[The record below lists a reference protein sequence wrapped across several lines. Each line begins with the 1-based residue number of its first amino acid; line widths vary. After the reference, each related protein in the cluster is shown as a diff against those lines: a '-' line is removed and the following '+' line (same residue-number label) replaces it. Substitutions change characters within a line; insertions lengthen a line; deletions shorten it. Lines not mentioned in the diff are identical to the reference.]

1 MFSLGKRLIG
11 AGGVALALTMAA
23 GGGALAQETLKVG
36 AINPYSGPLALY
48 GDELARGYELA
59 AEAVNAA
66 GGVLGRQVEIVRGNA
81 TNPQE
86 GIAAVEALGDEV
98 DVFIGTYVSGVANA
112 ASERAM
118 TFDKLYWD
126 TNALAAELTDR
137 GLPNFVRVGP
147 FAGSF
152 ADRSVDAVVNLIAG
166 ELGKEPGELTVWI
179 EHEESIYGT
188 SIAER
193 QKEGL
198 EAAGVTVLGVGAHSF
213 KAIDLTDSILR
224 AKDASPDVWIQ
235 TGYIPDGALLLRT
248 ARDQG
253 FKPAAMLMV
262 GTGDTFEVL
271 DALGKEYLEGVL
283 IVSYPRP
290 DVTEDYGPGS
300 DDFLAAYQ
308 AKYNQDPVAPQSMTA
323 YVGALVL
330 FEAIE
335 AAGSTEVEA
344 VREAAAAMDQPA
356 SSYATG
362 FGVKFDENF
371 QNTRAAPT
379 VAQWQDGVVTTVY
392 PVEAV
397 PEGTGL
403 VGLARP

>member
-1 MFSLGKRLIG
+1 MFSLGKRIVG
-11 AGGVALALTMAA
+11 AGSVALALTLAA

-59 AEAVNAA
+59 ADYVNAN

-86 GIAAVEALGDEV
+86 GIAAVEGLADEV
-98 DVFIGTYVSGVANA
+98 EVFIGTYVSGVSNT
-112 ASERAM
+112 ASEQAM
-118 TFDKLYWD
+118 AFDKIYWD
-126 TNALAAELTDR
+126 TNALAASLTER
-137 GLPNFVRVGP
+137 GLPNFIRVGP
-147 FAGSF
+147 YAGSF
-152 ADRSVDAVVNLIAG
+152 AERSVDAVVNLVGPAI
-166 ELGKEPGELTVWI
+166 GKDPSEMTVWI

-188 SIAER
+188 SIAEQ
-193 QKEGL
+193 QKSGL

-224 AKDASPDVWIQ
+224 AKDANPDVWMQ

-248 ARDQG
+248 SRDQG
-253 FKPAAMLMV
+253 FSPAAMVMV

-271 DALGKEYLEGVL
+271 DALGKDYLEGVL

-290 DVTEDYGPGS
+290 DVTESYGPGS
-300 DDFLAAYQ
+300 DAFLAAYRE
-308 AKYNQDPVAPQSMTA
+308 KFDSDPVAPQSMTA
-323 YVGALVL
+323 YVGAKVL

-344 VREAAAAMDQPA
+344 VREAAAAMDAPV
-356 SSYATG
+356 SSYETG

-371 QNTRAAPT
+371 QNTRAVPT
-379 VAQWQDGVVTTVY
+379 VAQWQDGVVVTVY
-392 PVEAV
+392 PTEAV
-397 PEGTGL
+397 PEGTSL
-403 VGLARP
+403 VDLGRP

>member
-1 MFSLGKRLIG
+1 MFGFGKKVLGG
-11 AGGVALALTMAA
+11 ALALALGVGVA
-23 GGGALAQETLKVG
+23 GAQETLKVG

-59 AEAVNAA
+59 AEAVNAN
-66 GGVLGRQVEIVRGNA
+66 GGVLGKQVEIVRGNA

-86 GIAAVEALGDEV
+86 AIAAIEQLAGEV
-98 DVFIGTYVSGVANA
+98 DVFIGTYVSGVSNA

-118 TFDKLYWD
+118 TYDKLYWD
-126 TNALAAELTDR
+126 TNALAAELTAR

-147 FAGSF
+147 FSGSF
-152 ADRSVDAVVNLIAG
+152 AERSVDAVVDLIAAKV
-166 ELGKEPGELTVWI
+166 GKQPSELTVWI

-188 SIAER
+188 SIAEA
-193 QKEGL
+193 QKAGL
-198 EAAGVTVLGVGAHSF
+198 EAEGVKVLGVGAHSF

-224 AKDASPDVWIQ
+224 AKGANPDVWIQ
-235 TGYIPDGALLLRT
+235 TGYIPDGTLLLRT

-271 DALGKEYLEGVL
+271 DAIGAEYLEGVL

-290 DVTEDYGPGS
+290 DITETYGPGAAG
-300 DDFLAAYQ
+300 FLEAYRT
-308 AKYNQDPVAPQSMTA
+308 KFSSDPVAPQSMTA
-323 YVGALVL
+323 YTGARIL

-335 AAGSTEVEA
+335 AAGSTGVEA
-344 VREAAAAMDQPA
+344 VRTAAAAMDKPFN
-356 SSYATG
+356 SYPTG
-362 FGVKFDENF
+362 YGVKFDESF
-371 QNTRAAPT
+371 QNTRALPT
-379 VAQWQDGVVTTVY
+379 VAQWQNGKVVTVFPT
-392 PVEAV
+392 EAV
-397 PEGTGL
+397 AQGTGL

>member
-1 MFSLGKRLIG
+1 MATPEQKARAQIDP
-11 AGGVALALTMAA
+11 AL
-23 GGGALAQETLKVG
+23 
-36 AINPYSGPLALY
+36 
-48 GDELARGYELA
+48 
-59 AEAVNAA
+59 NAA
-66 GGVLGRQVEIVRGNA
+66 GW
-81 TNPQE
+81 
-86 GIAAVEALGDEV
+86 AVQD
-98 DVFIGTYVSGVANA
+98 Y
-112 ASERAM
+112 
-118 TFDKLYWD
+118 
-126 TNALAAELTDR
+126 
-137 GLPNFVRVGP
+137 
-147 FAGSF
+147 
-152 ADRSVDAVVNLIAG
+152 
-166 ELGKEPGELTVWI
+166 
-179 EHEESIYGT
+179 
-188 SIAER
+188 
-193 QKEGL
+193 
-198 EAAGVTVLGVGAHSF
+198 

-224 AKDASPDVWIQ
+224 AKDANPDVWIQ
-235 TGYIPDGALLLRT
+235 TGYIPDGTLLLRT

-253 FKPAAMLMV
+253 FAPGAMLMV

-290 DVTEDYGPGS
+290 DVTEEYGPGS
-300 DDFLAAYQ
+300 DDFLAAYK

-379 VAQWQDGVVTTVY
+379 VAQWQGGVVTTVY
-392 PVEAV
+392 PAEAV